1 MDTFESLIV
10 KANQNSNS
18 TNAGSLLAEFVRL
31 AEDDVRAFVP
41 LSPEGKI
48 PLVDI
53 MGENYIRAYT
63 SVRHAGDEELTPMK
77 LKDLYVFAFVDKSIN
92 GLLFNKGEYTFLLV
106 DWMVEGI
113 AEHISVSPEMVMFLA
128 DMLDKDE

>member
-1 MDTFESLIV
+1 M
-10 KANQNSNS
+10 
-18 TNAGSLLAEFVRL
+18 
-31 AEDDVRAFVP
+31 
-41 LSPEGKI
+41 
-48 PLVDI
+48 
-53 MGENYIRAYT
+53 
-63 SVRHAGDEELTPMK
+63 
-77 LKDLYVFAFVDKSIN
+77 DKSIN